1 MSQSEGAKKVTLVAL
16 WDGKDAGDAP
26 GGTAQMVQ
34 LARDAG
40 TVDVKIIDAAQLL
53 TGAA

>member
-1 MSQSEGAKKVTLVAL
+1 MQMALTSGAKRITLVAL
-16 WDGKDAGDAP
+16 WDGKMKGNAP

-40 TVDVKIIDAAQLL
+40 TVRVKIVDAKLLL
-53 TGAA
+53 T